1 MNMQTHSPRSRA
13 LGMHLVLMLVTGLLA
28 SQLLVASQPLSTP
41 TPAPA
46 AAPESAVVEDATPWG
61 RDYFPNTLLTDQD
74 GKQLRF
80 FDDMIKGK
88 VVVINFIF
96 TTCSDSCPLETARL
110 RQVQKLLGD
119 RVGKDIFFYSIS
131 IDPLSDTPE
140 VLKAYAQRFQVGPGW
155 KFLTGEFADVTELRQ
170 KLGLFIEGIDNGRN
184 KDHNLSLIVG
194 NQETGRWMKASPF
207 ENPWILADQLANT
220 LQNWKQPSVEESYV
234 DAPEIRPPSSG
245 EELFRTRC
253 ASCHSL
259 GPLDG
264 QGIGVHS
271 IGPDLIGVTL
281 KRDPAWLNRWIANRI
296 ACWRKRTRLRQSCSN
311 ATTGFRCPTCGWTRS
326 PPSPSSTSCRKKP
339 TVSIHRWRPWSAVT
353 KSWNIITP
361 SNHRRCPRCN
371 SVKIVMWASQLL
383 SMLPTLT

>member
-1 MNMQTHSPRSRA
+1 MNTKLHSPRSRA

-41 TPAPA
+41 APA
-46 AAPESAVVEDATPWG
+46 EQSTSETAVVEDATPWG
-61 RDYFPNTLLTDQD
+61 GDYFPNTLLTDQD
-74 GKQLRF
+74 GHQMRF

-96 TTCSDSCPLETARL
+96 TSCSDSCPLETARL

-155 KFLTGEFADVTELRQ
+155 KFLTGEFADVTELRK
-170 KLGLFIEGIDNGRN
+170 KLGLFIEGVDNGRN

-220 LQNWKQPSVEESYV
+220 SQNWKQPSVEESYV
-234 DAPEIRPPSSG
+234 DAPEIRPPSNG

-264 QGIGVHS
+264 QGIGLRS
-271 IGPDLIGVTL
+271 IGPDLIGVTRQ
-281 KRDPAWLNRWIANRI
+281 RDPEWLNRWIREPDRMLAEKDPIAMDLFERYNRI
-296 ACWRKRTRLRQSCSN
+296 SMPNLRLDKKSAQSIIEFLQEETDRQHPPV
-311 ATTGFRCPTCGWTRS
+311 APLVTGNEEPEHHHAVEQPDM
-326 PPSPSSTSCRKKP
+326 PP
-339 TVSIHRWRPWSAVT
+339 V
-353 KSWNIITP
+353 
-361 SNHRRCPRCN
+361 
-371 SVKIVMWASQLL
+371 Q
-383 SMLPTLT
+383 

>member
-1 MNMQTHSPRSRA
+1 MERSARCKFKRSTPDEKLHSPRSRA

-41 TPAPA
+41 AVPGT
-46 AAPESAVVEDATPWG
+46 AVVEDVTPWG

-74 GKQLRF
+74 GQQMRF

-96 TTCSDSCPLETARL
+96 TTCSDSCPLETARM

-140 VLKAYAQRFQVGPGW
+140 VLKAYAQRYQIGPGW
-155 KFLTGEFADVTELRQ
+155 KFLTGEFADVTELRK
-170 KLGLFIEGIDNGRN
+170 KLGLFIEGVDNGRN

-194 NQETGRWMKASPF
+194 NQATGRWMKASPF

-220 LQNWKQPSVEESYV
+220 LQNWKQPSVAQSYV

-259 GPLDG
+259 GPQDG
-264 QGIGVHS
+264 QGIGLRS
-271 IGPDLIGVTL
+271 IGPDLIGVTRQ
-281 KRDPAWLNRWIANRI
+281 RDPEWLNRWIREPDRMLAEKDPIAMELFERYNRI
-296 ACWRKRTRLRQSCSN
+296 SMPNLRLD
-311 ATTGFRCPTCGWTRS
+311 
-326 PPSPSSTSCRKKP
+326 
-339 TVSIHRWRPWSAVT
+339 T
-353 KSWNIITP
+353 KSAQSIIDFLQEETDRQHP
-361 SNHRRCPRCN
+361 PVAPLVSGNEEPVRHAVGQPD
-371 SVKIVMWASQLL
+371 
-383 SMLPTLT
+383 LPPVR